1 MLSDQSKR
9 ELGPGDVDR
18 IVREERAEL
27 AAQAKAITDEHAA
40 VRAIATV
47 RYPDGEMVTLELEDG
62 RFRISSA
69 DGLPTGGRSPEQALE
84 QFRKALARRS
94 YPALLRVLSPSTQRA
109 IEADLRAIV
118 TGLVRPDAL
127 DVQVNGDSA
136 TVRIEGGHLVKLRR
150 DGGFWRVEDFD

>member
-1 MLSDQSKR
+1 LSERSKR
-9 ELGPGDVDR
+9 ELRSADVDR
-18 IVREERAEL
+18 IVREQRSEL
-27 AAQAKAITDEHAA
+27 AAQAKAISDPGA
-40 VRAIATV
+40 VTRAIATV
-47 RYPDGEMVTLELEDG
+47 RYPDGEMATLELEDG
-62 RFRISSA
+62 QFRIGSA

-94 YPALLRVLSPSTQRA
+94 YAALLRVLSPATQSA

-127 DVQVNGDSA
+127 DVQVNGDTA
-136 TVRIEGGHLVKLRR
+136 IVRIEGGHVIKLRQ